1 MSISSWLKTA
11 HGTMSGI
18 VTIMGWPAMTLS
30 LIWLL
35 AVIVVLGGLII
46 HLAFGFG
53 VLNAC
58 MIAALSVM
66 LGVFAAMLWKGR

>member
-53 VLNAC
+53 MLNAC

-66 LGVFAAMLWKGR
+66 LGVLTRALLRGR